1 MPRLLTA
8 TFNIPCSGAG
18 TFVLLTTTEDISST
32 RRDIYGINVDSAGNQ
47 NKCNGADE
55 FKDISITINNGIATV
70 KVYVSTF
77 LSGTSY
83 FRCCFIPGDPFDE
96 QDTAHADLIE

>member
-1 MPRLLTA
+1 MPRLLVA

-18 TFVLLTTTEDISST
+18 TFVLLTTSDT
-32 RRDIYGINVDSAGNQ
+32 RRDIYGIYVDSAGNQ
-47 NKCNGADE
+47 NKYNGANE
-55 FKDISITINNGIATV
+55 FHDISITINNGIATV

-83 FRCCFIPGDPFDE
+83 FRCCFIPGDPFTDSS
-96 QDTAHADLIE
+96 Q